1 MFPAHPPDPLPSP
14 IQRPNDLVRQRALL
28 KIHKI
33 ALQMRRTTR
42 THQDCVACLPAK
54 QAMMRQPP
62 QRTLPE
68 RQPML
73 LNDRTQQLQRSKV
86 LLGPIAPIFVSLMR
100 LTAGQEAPR
109 DRIERVE
116 LDAVVPQTREELR
129 LYGAMEGV
137 VFALVD

>member
-1 MFPAHPPDPLPSP
+1 
-14 IQRPNDLVRQRALL
+14 
-28 KIHKI
+28 
-33 ALQMRRTTR
+33 
-42 THQDCVACLPAK
+42 
-54 QAMMRQPP
+54 MRQPP

-68 RQPML
+68 RQPIL
-73 LNDRTQQLQRSKV
+73 LKDRIQQFHRSKV
-86 LLGPIAPIFVSLMR
+86 LLVPIAPILVSLMR
-100 LTAGQEAPR
+100 LAAGQEAPR